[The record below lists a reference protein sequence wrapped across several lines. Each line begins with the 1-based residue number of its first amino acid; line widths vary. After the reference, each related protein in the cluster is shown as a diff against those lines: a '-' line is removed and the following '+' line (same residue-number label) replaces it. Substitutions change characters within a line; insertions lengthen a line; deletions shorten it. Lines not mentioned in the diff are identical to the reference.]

1 MTAPNIARATDRA
14 RDTTETGGTGH
25 ATAKAILLGEHAVVY
40 GQPAIAVPVR
50 SLVARARVARTAA
63 AGRMRSAAYTGLIS
77 RAPERVVP
85 TVIALHA
92 SLAALGIRDDTV
104 SVEITSD
111 IPRERGLGSS
121 AAVAAA
127 VVDAVA
133 DAFGAAWGDD
143 ERHELVQA
151 AERAAHGSPSG
162 LDARAVRA
170 SGPVWFQAGRAEPI
184 EVGATVHLVIADTG
198 VRGRT
203 RHAVGH
209 VAALRAADPAR
220 IDGVIAELGALVA
233 SGRDDLRR
241 GALEDLGAAMNR
253 AQQLLEV
260 LGVSHPALHHLA
272 VAARRSG
279 ALGAKLT
286 GGGQGGCLIALAA
299 DQEQSHGIA
308 EQLRAAGAAAAW
320 QTTVETT
327 R

>member
-1 MTAPNIARATDRA
+1 MTAPNIARAIDRA
-14 RDTTETGGTGH
+14 PDTTETGGTGH

-50 SLVARARVARTAA
+50 ALAAHARVMPGTT
-63 AGRMRSAAYTGLIS
+63 AGRMLSTAYTGLIS

-92 SLAALGIRDDTV
+92 ALTKLGVATDTV
-104 SVEITSD
+104 SVEIQSA
-111 IPRERGLGSS
+111 IPSERGLGSS

-133 DAFGAAWGDD
+133 DAYDAAWSDD
-143 ERHELVQA
+143 ERYELVQT

-170 SGPVWFQAGRAEPI
+170 SGPVWFRAGVAEPLD
-184 EVGATVHLVIADTG
+184 VGTRAHLVIADTG

-203 RHAVGH
+203 RQAVAG
-209 VAALRAADPAR
+209 VAQLRSREPAR
-220 IDGVIAELGALVA
+220 VDQAIAELGALTTA
-233 SGRDDLRR
+233 GRGYLSR
-241 GALEDLGAAMNR
+241 GESEALGAAMNR
-253 AQQLLEV
+253 AQELLED

-272 VAARRSG
+272 VAAQRHG

-286 GGGQGGCLIALAA
+286 GGGQGGCLVALAR
-299 DQEQSHGIA
+299 DA
-308 EQLRAAGAAAAW
+308 EQARQVCEGLLAAGAAAAW
-320 QTTVETT
+320 QSTVEATT
-327 R
+327 